1 MCGGFFGNIYIK
13 LTIFFKKYID
23 KKSEGGIIFLG
34 PKHSTFGSKSNERKD
49 ISIMKKRIL
58 SIALAVVM
66 VVSLIPFS
74 LLAVGADDA
83 SMTFT
88 ADKLYKSD
96 KFLEAE
102 PNTFEFVVRLPEG
115 YTGRPGVIYSNY
127 EKKADNAV
135 CIQIQGNAT
144 IQLYYQMKDSNPV
157 KYIFENAPINTGE
170 WVHVAVVRDEV
181 AGNVRCYINGEFYQ
195 TSTVAMEEYGYLTS
209 TQDLK
214 GMCVGGDYRSGNTY
228 YFKCELKEI
237 AIYSDVRTP
246 DEIKEDFA
254 GIKKTNDNLLV
265 WFQPEAGM
273 TNEIPDLSGNGYTA
287 RTGEAPE
294 PDAQEGMS
302 FNVNDIYRSAK
313 FLEAA
318 PNTFEFTVKLPK
330 GYTDRPGVIFSNY
343 EGPEK
348 TYDRAICLQ
357 LQANG
362 TVQLYYET
370 KGNSNV
376 KYVFKNLDICTGDWV
391 HIAVVRDEAAGK
403 VRCYLNGTLAEEITT
418 TVAPYGYLTSKD
430 ALKPMCIGGDY
441 RSNNR
446 YYFRCELKELVVY
459 SDVRTADEIKADIGE
474 TNKTNDNLLA
484 WYKLS
489 PNQTSVED
497 LSGNGY
503 DASIAKEDLDA
514 PSWSETTTPV
524 TDFAYSFA
532 VVGDTQHVTESN
544 PQNLAKI
551 YQWLLDNQESKKI
564 KHVLGLGDI
573 TNSNATTQWET
584 AKKAISLLDGKLPYI
599 LIRGNHDNSANMN
612 KYLGTP
618 AYYEQL
624 ASTGDSGVFED
635 GKFDNSYTT
644 LTVGGHKYLIMGLD
658 FGAKDNVLEWAN
670 NVVSK
675 YPDHK
680 VIVLTHGY
688 LTNTGERL
696 DTGVKACP
704 SSYDSTLN
712 DADDMWDKFLSRH
725 KNIFLVLSGHKA
737 ADDIVAVQHIGVNGN
752 TVTEFLINPQT
763 LDLKYKGIGGLGLVA
778 MFYISEDGNTISVQY
793 YSTIHDKFYGN
804 KSQFTFE
811 SNVDKSGIDQNIEKI
826 EKDYGDSSKYTKESY
841 DALTDV
847 LKDADTFRNTIVTQ
861 AEVDAYV
868 AKLKAAID
876 RLVLISGGDETTG
889 TETPPETQPIPG
901 GAEIGDGLY
910 IIVPVLITVLLIS
923 AYFIFAISVKA
934 KKRAQ

>member
-1 MCGGFFGNIYIK
+1 MK
-13 LTIFFKKYID
+13 
-23 KKSEGGIIFLG
+23 KKS
-34 PKHSTFGSKSNERKD
+34 
-49 ISIMKKRIL
+49 ISL
-58 SIALAVVM
+58 VLAVIM
-66 VVSLIPFS
+66 VISMIPFS
-74 LLAVGADDA
+74 LFTAAADDTG
-83 SMTFT
+83 MTFS
-88 ADKLYKSD
+88 ADKLFKSA
-96 KFLEAE
+96 KFLQEE
-102 PNTFEFVVRLPEG
+102 PNTFEFVVRLPKG
-115 YTGRPGVIYSNY
+115 YTERAGVIYSNY

-135 CIQIQGNAT
+135 CIQIQGNST
-144 IQLYYQMKDSNPV
+144 IQLYYQKQDSNPV

-170 WVHVAVVRDEV
+170 WVHVAVVRDEA
-181 AGNVRCYINGEFYQ
+181 AGKVSCYINGEFYQ
-195 TSTVAMEEYGYLTS
+195 TSTVAMEEYGYHTS
-209 TQDLK
+209 TQQLR

-228 YFKCELKEI
+228 YFKCEIKEI

-246 DEIKEDFA
+246 DEIKADYA
-254 GIKKTNDNLLV
+254 GIAKTNDNLLV
-265 WFQPEAGM
+265 WFQPKKGM
-273 TNEIPDLSGNGYTA
+273 TTEIPDLSGNGYTA
-287 RTGEAPE
+287 RTDDAQE
-294 PDAQEGMS
+294 PDVQEPSAQEGMT
-302 FNVNDIYRSAK
+302 FNVNDIYSSAK

-330 GYTDRPGVIFSNY
+330 GYSERPGVIFSNY

-459 SDVRTADEIKADIGE
+459 SDVRTADEIKADIAG

-489 PNQTSVED
+489 SDQTSVED

-503 DASIAKEDLDA
+503 NASVAKEDLDA
-514 PSWSETTTPV
+514 PAWNDNTVPV
-524 TDFAYSFA
+524 SDYAYSFA
-532 VVGDTQHVTESN
+532 VVGDTQHVTQNN
-544 PQNLAKI
+544 PQNLSKI
-551 YQWLLDNQESKKI
+551 YQWLLDNRESKKI
-564 KHVLGLGDI
+564 QHVLGLGDI
-573 TNSNATTQWET
+573 TNANETAQWET
-584 AKKAISLLDGKLPYI
+584 AQAAISLLNGKLPYI

-612 KYLGTP
+612 KYLGVP

-624 ASTGDSGVFED
+624 ASTGESGVFEE

-644 LTVGGHKYLIMGLD
+644 LTVGAHKYLIIGLD
-658 FGAKDNVLEWAN
+658 FGAKDNVLQWAN
-670 NVVSK
+670 SIVGK

-688 LTNTGERL
+688 LVNTGERL
-696 DTGVKACP
+696 NTGVAACP

-712 DADDMWDKFLSRH
+712 DANDMWERFISLH
-725 KNIFLVLSGHKA
+725 ENIFLVLSGHKA
-737 ADDIVAVQHIGVNGN
+737 ADDIVSVQHVGVNGN
-752 TVTEFLINPQT
+752 IVTEFLINPQT
-763 LDLKYKGIGGLGLVA
+763 LDLKYKSMGGLGLVA
-778 MFYISEDGNTISVQY
+778 MFYVSEDGSKISVQY
-793 YSTIHDKFYGN
+793 YSTIHDKFYGS

-811 SNVDKSGIDQNIEKI
+811 CTVDKSGIDRNVEKV
-826 EKDYGDSSKYTKESY
+826 EKDHADSSKYTKESY
-841 DALTDV
+841 DALTAV
-847 LKDADTFRNTIVTQ
+847 LKDADSIRNKVVTQ

-868 AKLKAAID
+868 AKLEAAING
-876 RLVLISGGDETTG
+876 LVLISDGETT
-889 TETPPETQPIPG
+889 PETQPVPDETETEPLSTESPNAEG
-901 GAEIGDGLY
+901 GCGTMIAGAA
-910 IIVPVLITVLLIS
+910 IVVALLG
-923 AYFIFAISVKA
+923 AAIVF
-934 KKRAQ
+934 KKKD